1 MLIFYALFN
10 GTTSIQLNLISNAKK
25 ALPIAN
31 QKKSENTHVIQKR
44 HLWR

>member
-1 MLIFYALFN
+1 MSCLMEQLRA
-10 GTTSIQLNLISNAKK
+10 IQLNLLSNPKK
-25 ALPIAN
+25 AFPIAK

>member
-1 MLIFYALFN
+1 MPCLMEQLRTIH
-10 GTTSIQLNLISNAKK
+10 LNLISNAKK

>member
-1 MLIFYALFN
+1 MPCLTEQLWV
-10 GTTSIQLNLISNAKK
+10 IQLNLISNAKK
-25 ALPIAN
+25 ALPIAK

>member
-1 MLIFYALFN
+1 MPCFMEQLRAIH
-10 GTTSIQLNLISNAKK
+10 LNLISNSKK
-25 ALPIAN
+25 ALPIAK